1 MDNLDDLKAIWLT
14 AKTDHLPT
22 SEEVISM
29 SDKFRH
35 NTLIRK
41 IVIII
46 SACLVASLMLAVMI
60 FYKSTML
67 STWIGEG
74 LIILSCI
81 LLAATNVRSIGRFY
95 KFQACSNYEFLQFLE
110 KTKQNQLRY
119 YKKTQVIGQV
129 LSSAGLL
136 VYLYE
141 FTCKNTIIMI
151 VAYGVV
157 LAYLSVM
164 WFVIRP
170 SSFKKNFDR
179 LCAIQKRVEKLVAQ
193 LNEE

>member
-95 KFQACSNYEFLQFLE
+95 KFQACSN
-110 KTKQNQLRY
+110 QLRY